1 MRLPLFA
8 LCPCAHPAKL
18 LGFDDFVP
26 PFSGASS
33 QQLLRG
39 ANFASAA
46 AGIREET
53 GQQLVYIYACML
65 KFKIYRALA

>member
-1 MRLPLFA
+1 MFA
-8 LCPCAHPAKL
+8 SCPWRAAKL
-18 LGFDDFVP
+18 LGFDDLVP
-26 PFSGASS
+26 PFSEASG

-53 GQQLVYIYACML
+53 GQQLVGSVDACMHA
-65 KFKIYRALA
+65 YTN